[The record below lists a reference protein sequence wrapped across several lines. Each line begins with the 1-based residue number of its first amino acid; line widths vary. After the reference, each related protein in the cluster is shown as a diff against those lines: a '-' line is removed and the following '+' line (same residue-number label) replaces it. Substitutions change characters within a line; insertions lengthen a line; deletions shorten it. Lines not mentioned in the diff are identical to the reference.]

1 MVEFLTF
8 FLGLA
13 TGVHRVEL
21 NVTGPVAAVE
31 VRLSGKTLAT
41 LTAAPWVVDCDL
53 GQRPLPHDLVAIA
66 RDAQG
71 RELDRAEQWINMEM
85 LRTVASLAV
94 DTDAEGRARAL
105 AVDWQSIGEPEPQ
118 QIAATFNGR
127 PLDVTDPGHIPLPAH
142 DGKDFHY
149 VSADLEF
156 SESRSSRR
164 ETEFGGIRTQRISS
178 QLTAVVVS
186 VDRWTG
192 LPPMGRM
199 GSWFLKDGEPL
210 EIHGVD
216 KGVIDLFVVRGPG
229 AQAALDEL
237 ARAVVHSGFAPKQGQ
252 IATLNDW
259 HPATFF
265 SGPRETVKARI
276 RDHRAAL
283 MPLRDFAPFSHK
295 LRLNFVSP
303 RPGMVSPAGITP
315 DTFLHSRA
323 YAAGEGGL
331 SWLVRR
337 QPPMSFAPKIR
348 EAVAVAG
355 TNARAGNRR
364 RAVLLVIAAGE
375 ADSSDYSVADTRE
388 LLRALQVPLYV
399 WSLGSPDPEWGE
411 VTDLGDPSTS
421 KPLKV
426 VERLRRATI
435 ALQRDLKAQRV
446 FWLEGRHLPQRIE
459 LAPDARGVRLAG
471 L

>member
-8 FLGLA
+8 FLGLT
-13 TGVHRVEL
+13 TGVHPVEL

-31 VRLSGKTLAT
+31 IQLDGKTLAT

-53 GQRPLPHDLVAIA
+53 GHRPLPHDLVAIA

-71 RELDRAEQWINMEM
+71 RELDRAEQWINMQM

-105 AVDWQSIGEPEPQ
+105 AVDWQSIGEPEPR
-118 QIAATFNGR
+118 QIAATFDGQ
-127 PLDVTDPGHIPLPAH
+127 PLDVTDPEHIPLPAH

-156 SESRSSRR
+156 SESRSNRR
-164 ETEFGGIRTQRISS
+164 ETELGGMRTQRISTE
-178 QLTAVVVS
+178 LTAVVVS
-186 VDRWTG
+186 VDRPTG
-192 LPPMGRM
+192 LPPRGRM
-199 GSWFLKDGEPL
+199 ESWFLKDGEPL
-210 EIHGVD
+210 EIHGVE

-229 AQAALDEL
+229 AQTALDEL
-237 ARAVVHSGFAPKQGQ
+237 ARAVVHSGYVVKQGP
-252 IATLNDW
+252 IAALKDW

-265 SGPRETVKARI
+265 GGPEEIVIARM
-276 RDHRAAL
+276 RDHVATL
-283 MPLRDFAPFSHK
+283 MPLRKIAPFSQK

-315 DTFLHSRA
+315 DTFLHSQT
-323 YAAGEGGL
+323 YAANEGGL

-337 QPPMSFAPKIR
+337 QPPMRFAPKIR
-348 EAVAVAG
+348 EAVAVAA

-364 RAVLLVIAAGE
+364 RAVLLVTATDE
-375 ADSSDYSVADTRE
+375 ADASKYSVADTRE

-411 VTDLGDPSTS
+411 VTDLGDPTISRPG
-421 KPLKV
+421 KIV
-426 VERLRRATI
+426 DRIRRATI
-435 ALQRDLKAQRV
+435 DLRRDLKAQRV
-446 FWLEGRHLPQRIE
+446 IWLEGRHLPQRIE
-459 LAPDARGVRLAG
+459 LAPEAKGVRLAG
-471 L
+471 S